1 MNNDKQTKEDS
12 KPDEQIKRWRLIL
25 GQYAD
30 EHLNPNNDL
39 NPYDRQIDQA
49 LNYLYQN
56 EYRSRGLL
64 TKDENASK
72 SKYGGKDNSVYNTVN
87 WLRQTRKLFPK
98 STFERM
104 QNQAIERYQLE
115 GILNDPNAVK
125 ELQPNFNSVRLL
137 MNLRGKLNNS
147 VQEEVKALIKK
158 VVDEI
163 LQKIKTN
170 FINVLTGKKNR
181 FRRSSIK
188 SNQNFDWRATIKANL
203 KHFDQD
209 KQRIIIEKAIFNSR
223 ATRQLPWDIIL
234 CVDQSG
240 SMDTSIFYSAIC
252 ASIITQLPAVNLH
265 LLVFDTQVVDLT
277 HLASDPVEILMT
289 VQLGGGTNIG
299 YALNYAE
306 QKITNPSR
314 TIMVVV
320 SDFYEGVSLTNLYN
334 TVARLNANRVK
345 MLGLAALDYDAT
357 PVYDLQVSQ
366 QLANRG
372 MQIAALTPEHFA
384 TWLAEVM
391 K

>member
-1 MNNDKQTKEDS
+1 MINDKQIKNS
-12 KPDEQIKRWRLIL
+12 KTGEQVKRWRLIL

-30 EHLNPNNDL
+30 EHLNANDNL
-39 NPYDRQIDQA
+39 GLYDKQIDQA
-49 LNYLYQN
+49 LDYLYQH

-64 TKDENASK
+64 TEDKNDSESRR
-72 SKYGGKDNSVYNTVN
+72 GGNQSSAYNTVN
-87 WLRQTRKLFPK
+87 WLRQSRKLFPK

-137 MNLRGKLNNS
+137 MSLRGKLSNS
-147 VQEEVKALIKK
+147 VQNEVKALIRK

-163 LQKIKTN
+163 LKKIQMN
-170 FINVLTGKKNR
+170 FINAMTGKKNR
-181 FRRSSIK
+181 FRRSLIK
-188 SNQNFDWRATIKANL
+188 NNQNFDWRATIKANL
-203 KHFDQD
+203 KNFDQN
-209 KQRIIIEKAIFNSR
+209 KQQIIIEKAIFNSR
-223 ATRQLPWDIIL
+223 ANRQLPWDIIL

-240 SMDTSIFYSAIC
+240 SMDSSIFYSAVC
-252 ASIITQLPAVNLH
+252 ASIITQLPAVRLH
-265 LLVFDTQVVDLT
+265 LFVFDTQVVDLT
-277 HLASDPVEILMT
+277 HLANDPVEILMT

-306 QKITNPSR
+306 QKIINPSR
-314 TIMVVV
+314 TVMVVV
-320 SDFYEGVSLTNLYN
+320 SDFYEGVNLTNLYN
-334 TVARLNANRVK
+334 TVTRLNANRVK
-345 MLGLAALDYDAT
+345 MLGLAALDYSAT

-366 QLANRG
+366 ELANRG
-372 MQIAALTPEHFA
+372 MEIAALTPEHFA

>member
-1 MNNDKQTKEDS
+1 MINDKQIKNS
-12 KPDEQIKRWRLIL
+12 KTGEQVKRWRLIL

-30 EHLNPNNDL
+30 EHLNANDNL
-39 NPYDRQIDQA
+39 GLYDKQIDQA
-49 LNYLYQN
+49 LDYLYQH

-64 TKDENASK
+64 TEDKNDSESRR
-72 SKYGGKDNSVYNTVN
+72 GGNQSSAYNTVN
-87 WLRQTRKLFPK
+87 WLRQSRKLFPK

-137 MNLRGKLNNS
+137 MSLRGKLSNS
-147 VQEEVKALIKK
+147 VQNEVKALIRK

-163 LQKIKTN
+163 LQKIQMN
-170 FINVLTGKKNR
+170 FINAMTGKKNR
-181 FRRSSIK
+181 FRRSLIK

-203 KHFDQD
+203 KNFDQN
-209 KQRIIIEKAIFNSR
+209 KQQIIIEKAIFNSR
-223 ATRQLPWDIIL
+223 ANRQLPWDIIL

-240 SMDTSIFYSAIC
+240 SMDSSIFYSAVC
-252 ASIITQLPAVNLH
+252 ASIITQLPAVRLH
-265 LLVFDTQVVDLT
+265 LFVFDTQVVDLT

-306 QKITNPSR
+306 QKIINPSR
-314 TIMVVV
+314 TVMIVV
-320 SDFYEGVSLTNLYN
+320 SDFYEGVNLTNLYN
-334 TVARLNANRVK
+334 TVTCLNANRVK
-345 MLGLAALDYDAT
+345 MLGLAALDYSAT

-366 QLANRG
+366 ELANRG
-372 MQIAALTPEHFA
+372 MEIAALTPEHFA

>member
-1 MNNDKQTKEDS
+1 MINDKQIKNS
-12 KPDEQIKRWRLIL
+12 KTGEQVKRWRLIL

-30 EHLNPNNDL
+30 EHLNANDNL
-39 NPYDRQIDQA
+39 GLYDKQIDQA
-49 LNYLYQN
+49 LDYLYQH

-64 TKDENASK
+64 TEDKNDSESRR
-72 SKYGGKDNSVYNTVN
+72 GGNQSSAYNTVN
-87 WLRQTRKLFPK
+87 WLRQSRKLFPK

-137 MNLRGKLNNS
+137 MSLRGKLSNS
-147 VQEEVKALIKK
+147 VQNEVKALIRK

-163 LQKIKTN
+163 LKKIQMN
-170 FINVLTGKKNR
+170 FINAMTGKKNR
-181 FRRSSIK
+181 FRRSLIK
-188 SNQNFDWRATIKANL
+188 NNQNFDWRATIKANL
-203 KHFDQD
+203 KNFDQN
-209 KQRIIIEKAIFNSR
+209 KQQIIIEKAIFNSR
-223 ATRQLPWDIIL
+223 ANRQLPWDIIL

-240 SMDTSIFYSAIC
+240 SMDSSIFYSAVC
-252 ASIITQLPAVNLH
+252 ASIITQLPAVRLH
-265 LLVFDTQVVDLT
+265 LFVFDTQVVDLT

-306 QKITNPSR
+306 QKIINPSR
-314 TIMVVV
+314 TVMIVV
-320 SDFYEGVSLTNLYN
+320 SDFYEGVNLTNLYN
-334 TVARLNANRVK
+334 TVTRLNANRVK
-345 MLGLAALDYDAT
+345 MLGLAALDYSAT

-366 QLANRG
+366 ELANRG
-372 MQIAALTPEHFA
+372 MEIAALTPEHFA

>member
-1 MNNDKQTKEDS
+1 MINDKQIKNS
-12 KPDEQIKRWRLIL
+12 KTGEQVKRWRLIL

-30 EHLNPNNDL
+30 EHLNANDNL
-39 NPYDRQIDQA
+39 GLYDKQIDQA
-49 LNYLYQN
+49 LDYLYQH

-64 TKDENASK
+64 TEDKNDSESRR
-72 SKYGGKDNSVYNTVN
+72 GGNQSSAYNTVN
-87 WLRQTRKLFPK
+87 WLRQSRKLFPK

-137 MNLRGKLNNS
+137 MSLRGKLSNS
-147 VQEEVKALIKK
+147 VQNEVKALIRK

-163 LQKIKTN
+163 LKKIQMN
-170 FINVLTGKKNR
+170 FINAMTGKKNR
-181 FRRSSIK
+181 FRRSLIK
-188 SNQNFDWRATIKANL
+188 KNQNFDWRATIKANL
-203 KHFDQD
+203 KNFDQN
-209 KQRIIIEKAIFNSR
+209 KQQIIIEKAIFNSR
-223 ATRQLPWDIIL
+223 ANRQLPWDIIL

-240 SMDTSIFYSAIC
+240 SMDSSIFYSAVC
-252 ASIITQLPAVNLH
+252 ASIITQLPAVRLH
-265 LLVFDTQVVDLT
+265 LFVFDTQVVDLT

-306 QKITNPSR
+306 QKIINPSR
-314 TIMVVV
+314 TVMVVV
-320 SDFYEGVSLTNLYN
+320 SDFYEGVNLTNLYN
-334 TVARLNANRVK
+334 TVTRLNANRVK
-345 MLGLAALDYDAT
+345 MLGLAALDYSAT

-366 QLANRG
+366 ELANRG
-372 MQIAALTPEHFA
+372 MEIAALTPEHFA